1 MLIGGANY
9 LAILT
14 CQLSGMNFNLFEICL
29 CLKTKPNLIVKM
41 IKEQFL
47 SNIKSELE
55 DLKSN
60 GLYKSEYE
68 IITSQ
73 SSEIEITLKGSKKKV
88 LNFCANN
95 YLGLANSKNLVEV
108 AKKSL
113 DEYGLGTA
121 SVRFICG
128 TFDLHK
134 QFEKK
139 LSEFLGFEDVI
150 TFSSCFA
157 ANGGVFAALF
167 DEQDAIISADLN
179 HASLIDGIRL
189 SKAARYFYKF
199 DDMSDLEKKL
209 QDAQGNR
216 NRVIVTDGVFSMD
229 GDIADLKSICDLAE
243 KYDALVLV
251 DDSHATGFIGENGRG
266 TLELCG
272 VEARVDILTSTLG
285 KALGGAGGGFI
296 ASKKEVIDK
305 LRNKARPY
313 LFSNNILPAV
323 AATGI
328 EILDMISTSKTL
340 IKKVAENTAYFRAKM
355 VEAGF
360 DVRDKNGVHPVVP
373 VMLHDALLA
382 SKFAKMMVEEEAI
395 YVIAFS
401 FPVVPK
407 NEARIRVQI
416 SAAHERDHLDSAI
429 AAFIKVGKKL
439 GVIS

>member
-1 MLIGGANY
+1 
-9 LAILT
+9 
-14 CQLSGMNFNLFEICL
+14 
-29 CLKTKPNLIVKM
+29 M
-41 IKEQFL
+41 IRSQFL
-47 SNIKSELE
+47 DKIKLELE
-55 DLKSN
+55 ALESS
-60 GLYKSEYE
+60 GLYKNEYQ
-68 IITSQ
+68 IVTSQ
-73 SSEIEITLKGSKKKV
+73 SSEIEIKNSATKKRV

-95 YLGLANSKNLVEV
+95 YLGLANNKNLVEV
-108 AKKSL
+108 AKKSF
-113 DEYGLGTA
+113 DEYGVGTA

-134 QFEKK
+134 KFENK
-139 LSEFLGFEDVI
+139 LADFLGFEDVI

-167 DEQDAIISADLN
+167 DADDAIISADLN

-199 DDMSDLEKKL
+199 DDMMDLEKKL
-209 QDAQGNR
+209 QDAQNNK

-229 GDIADLKSICDLAE
+229 GDIAKLKEICDLAE
-243 KYDALVLV
+243 KYDSLVFV

-272 VEARVDILTSTLG
+272 VEGRVDILTSTLG
-285 KALGGAGGGFI
+285 KALGGAGGGFV

-323 AATGI
+323 AAVGI
-328 EILDMISTSKTL
+328 EVIDMISESKIL
-340 IKKVAENTAYFRAKM
+340 IKKVADNTAYFRKKM
-355 VEAGF
+355 VDAGF

-373 VMLHDALLA
+373 VMLGDAVLA
-382 SKFAKMMVEEEAI
+382 SKFAKMMIEEESI

-401 FPVVPK
+401 FPVVPQ

-416 SAAHERDHLDSAI
+416 SAAHEREHLDAAI
-429 AAFIKVGKKL
+429 SAFIKVGKKL
-439 GVIS
+439 NVIK

>member
-1 MLIGGANY
+1 
-9 LAILT
+9 
-14 CQLSGMNFNLFEICL
+14 
-29 CLKTKPNLIVKM
+29 M

-47 SNIKSELE
+47 KSIKSELE
-55 DLKSN
+55 DLKQS

-73 SSEIEITLKGSKKKV
+73 SSEIEIFHQGLKKQV
-88 LNFCANN
+88 INFCANN
-95 YLGLANSKNLVEV
+95 YLGLANNQSLVEV

-113 DEYGLGTA
+113 EEYGLGTA

-134 QFEKK
+134 KFENK
-139 LSEFLGFEDVI
+139 LAEFLGFEDVI

-167 DEQDAIISADLN
+167 DQDDAIISADLN

-199 DDMSDLEKKL
+199 DDLSDLEKKL
-209 QDAQGNR
+209 QESQKHKT
-216 NRVIVTDGVFSMD
+216 RVVVTDGVFSMD
-229 GDIADLKSICDLAE
+229 GDIAKLNEICDLAE

-251 DDSHATGFIGENGRG
+251 DDSHATGLIGNNGRG
-266 TLELCG
+266 TLELCQ
-272 VEARVDILTSTLG
+272 VEGRVDILTSTLG
-285 KALGGAGGGFI
+285 KAFGGAGGGFI
-296 ASKKEVIDK
+296 ASKKLIIEK

-313 LFSNNILPAV
+313 LFSNNILPMV

-328 EILDMISTSKTL
+328 EILDMISKSKIL
-340 IKKVAENTAYFRAKM
+340 IKKLAENTAYFRKEM
-355 VEAGF
+355 VAAGF
-360 DVRDKNGVHPVVP
+360 NVRDKNGVHPVVP
-373 VMLHDALLA
+373 VMLQDALLA
-382 SKFAKMMVEEEAI
+382 SKFAKMMIEEEGI

-416 SAAHERDHLDSAI
+416 SAAHEKHHLNQAI
-429 AAFIKVGKKL
+429 AAFKKVGKKL
-439 GVIS
+439 GVI

>member
-1 MLIGGANY
+1 
-9 LAILT
+9 
-14 CQLSGMNFNLFEICL
+14 
-29 CLKTKPNLIVKM
+29 M

-47 SNIKSELE
+47 STIKSELE
-55 DLKSN
+55 ELKSL
-60 GLYKSEYE
+60 GLYKGEYQ

-73 SSEIEITLKGSKKKV
+73 SSEIEILHGELKKKV

-95 YLGLANSKNLVEV
+95 YLGLANNQNLVEV

-134 QFEKK
+134 DFEKK
-139 LSEFLGFEDVI
+139 LAEFLGFEDVI

-157 ANGGVFAALF
+157 ANGSVFASLF
-167 DEQDAIISADLN
+167 DQDDAIISADLN

-189 SKAARYFYKF
+189 SKAARFFYKF

-209 QDAQGNR
+209 QEAQKNKT
-216 NRVIVTDGVFSMD
+216 RVIVTDGVFSMD
-229 GDIADLKSICDLAE
+229 GDIAKLSEICNLAE

-251 DDSHATGFIGENGRG
+251 DDSHATGLIGENGRG

-272 VEARVDILTSTLG
+272 VEGRVDILTSTLG

-296 ASKKEVIDK
+296 ASKKEVIEK
-305 LRNKARPY
+305 LRNKGRTY
-313 LFSNNILPAV
+313 LFSNNIPPMV
-323 AATGI
+323 AAVGI
-328 EILDMISTSKTL
+328 EILDMISSSKNL
-340 IKKVAENTAYFRAKM
+340 IKKLADNTTYFRAKM
-355 VEAGF
+355 IEAGF
-360 DVRDKNGVHPVVP
+360 DLRDKNAIHPVVP

-382 SKFAKMMVEEEAI
+382 SKFAKMMIEEESI

-416 SAAHERDHLDSAI
+416 SAAHEKDHLDQAI
-429 AAFIKVGKKL
+429 AAFVKVGKKL

>member
-1 MLIGGANY
+1 
-9 LAILT
+9 
-14 CQLSGMNFNLFEICL
+14 
-29 CLKTKPNLIVKM
+29 M
-41 IKEQFL
+41 IKETFL
-47 SNIKSELE
+47 NAIRSEIE
-55 DLKSN
+55 ELKQN

-73 SSEIEITLKGSKKKV
+73 SANIEIFHQGLKKRV

-95 YLGLANSKNLVEV
+95 YLGLANNQNLVEV

-134 QFEKK
+134 EFEKK

-167 DEQDAIISADLN
+167 DQDDAIISADLN

-189 SKAARYFYKF
+189 SKAARHFYKF
-199 DDMSDLEKKL
+199 DDMGDLEEKL
-209 QDAQGNR
+209 KAAQNSKT
-216 NRVIVTDGVFSMD
+216 RVVVTDGVFSMD
-229 GDIADLKSICDLAE
+229 GDIADLKTICDLAE

-251 DDSHATGFIGENGRG
+251 DDSHATGCVGANGRG

-272 VEARVDILTSTLG
+272 VEGRVDILTSTLG

-296 ASKKEVIDK
+296 ASKKEVIEK

-313 LFSNNILPAV
+313 LFSNNILPMV
-323 AATGI
+323 AAAGI
-328 EILDMISTSKTL
+328 EILEMISKSKSL
-340 IKKVAENTAYFRAKM
+340 IQKLTDNTAYFREKM
-355 VEAGF
+355 VAAGF
-360 DVRDKNGVHPVVP
+360 NVRDKNAVHPVVP
-373 VMLHDALLA
+373 VMLGDALLA
-382 SKFAKMMVEEEAI
+382 SKFAKAMVEEESI
-395 YVIAFS
+395 YVVAFS

-416 SAAHERDHLDSAI
+416 SAAHEKEHLDRAI
-429 AAFIKVGKKL
+429 AAFIKVGKSL
-439 GVIS
+439 GVVK

>member
-1 MLIGGANY
+1 
-9 LAILT
+9 
-14 CQLSGMNFNLFEICL
+14 
-29 CLKTKPNLIVKM
+29 M

-47 SNIKSELE
+47 STIKSELE
-55 DLKSN
+55 ELKSL
-60 GLYKSEYE
+60 GLYKGEYQ

-73 SSEIEITLKGSKKKV
+73 SSEIEILHGELKKKV

-95 YLGLANSKNLVEV
+95 YLGLANNQNLVEV

-134 QFEKK
+134 DFEKK
-139 LSEFLGFEDVI
+139 LAEFLGFEDVI

-157 ANGGVFAALF
+157 ANGSVFASLF
-167 DEQDAIISADLN
+167 DQDDAIISADLN

-189 SKAARYFYKF
+189 SKAARFFYKF

-209 QDAQGNR
+209 QEAQKNK

-229 GDIADLKSICDLAE
+229 GDIAKLSEICNLAE

-251 DDSHATGFIGENGRG
+251 DDSHATGLIGENGRG

-272 VEARVDILTSTLG
+272 VEGRVDILTSTLG

-296 ASKKEVIDK
+296 ASKKEVIEK
-305 LRNKARPY
+305 LRNKGRTY
-313 LFSNNILPAV
+313 LFSNNIPPMV
-323 AATGI
+323 AAVGI
-328 EILDMISTSKTL
+328 EILDMISSSKNL
-340 IKKVAENTAYFRAKM
+340 IKKLADNTTYFRAKM
-355 VEAGF
+355 IEAGF
-360 DVRDKNGVHPVVP
+360 DLRDKNAIHPVVP

-382 SKFAKMMVEEEAI
+382 SKFAKMMIEEESI

-416 SAAHERDHLDSAI
+416 SAAHEKDHLDQAI
-429 AAFIKVGKKL
+429 AAFVKVGKKL

>member
-1 MLIGGANY
+1 
-9 LAILT
+9 
-14 CQLSGMNFNLFEICL
+14 
-29 CLKTKPNLIVKM
+29 M
-41 IKEQFL
+41 IQEQFL
-47 SNIKSELE
+47 NNIKNELA
-55 DLKSN
+55 DLKET
-60 GLYKSEYE
+60 GLYKSEYQ
-68 IITSQ
+68 IVSSQ
-73 SSEIEITLKGSKKKV
+73 SSEIEIFHQGLKKRV

-95 YLGLANSKNLVEV
+95 YLGLANNQNLVEV

-134 QFEKK
+134 KFENK
-139 LSEFLGFEDVI
+139 LAEFLGFEDVI

-157 ANGGVFAALF
+157 ANGGVFASLF

-189 SKAARYFYKF
+189 SKAARFFYKF
-199 DDMSDLEKKL
+199 DDMKDLEEKL
-209 QDAQGNR
+209 KAAQQNKT
-216 NRVIVTDGVFSMD
+216 RVIVTDGVFSMD
-229 GDIADLKSICDLAE
+229 GDIAKLKEICDLAE
-243 KYDALVLV
+243 KYNSLVLV
-251 DDSHATGFIGENGRG
+251 DDSHATGLIGVNGRG

-272 VEARVDILTSTLG
+272 VEGRVDILTSTLG

-296 ASKKEVIDK
+296 ASKKEIIDK

-313 LFSNNILPAV
+313 LFSNNILPMV

-328 EILDMISTSKTL
+328 EILDMISKSKNL
-340 IKKVAENTAYFRAKM
+340 IKKLADNTAYFREKM
-355 VEAGF
+355 VAAGF
-360 DVRDKNGVHPVVP
+360 DVRDKNAVHPVVP
-373 VMLHDALLA
+373 VMLKDALLA
-382 SKFAKMMVEEEAI
+382 SKFAKAMVEEEGI

-416 SAAHERDHLDSAI
+416 SASHEKDHLDRAI

-439 GVIS
+439 GVI

>member
-1 MLIGGANY
+1 
-9 LAILT
+9 
-14 CQLSGMNFNLFEICL
+14 
-29 CLKTKPNLIVKM
+29 M

-47 SNIKSELE
+47 NSIKSELE
-55 DLKSN
+55 ELKQN

-68 IITSQ
+68 IITAQ
-73 SSEIEITLKGSKKKV
+73 SSEIEIFHQGLKKQV

-95 YLGLANSKNLVEV
+95 YLGLANNQSLVEV

-113 DEYGLGTA
+113 EEYGLGTA

-134 QFEKK
+134 KFENQ
-139 LSEFLGFEDVI
+139 LAEFLRFEDVI

-167 DEQDAIISADLN
+167 DHDDAIISADLN

-189 SKAARYFYKF
+189 SKSARYFYKF
-199 DDMSDLEKKL
+199 DDLSDLEKKL
-209 QDAQGNR
+209 QEAQKHKT
-216 NRVIVTDGVFSMD
+216 RVVVTDGVFSMD
-229 GDIADLKSICDLAE
+229 GDIAKLNEICDLAE

-251 DDSHATGFIGENGRG
+251 DDSHATGLIGANGRG
-266 TLELCG
+266 TLELCQ
-272 VEARVDILTSTLG
+272 VEGRVDILTSTLG
-285 KALGGAGGGFI
+285 KAFGGAGGGFI
-296 ASKKEVIDK
+296 ASKKLIIEK

-313 LFSNNILPAV
+313 LFSNNIPPMV

-328 EILDMISTSKTL
+328 EILDMISKSKSL
-340 IKKVAENTAYFRAKM
+340 IKKLAENTAYFRKEM
-355 VEAGF
+355 VAAGF

-382 SKFAKMMVEEEAI
+382 SKFAKMMIEEEGI

-416 SAAHERDHLDSAI
+416 SAAHEKDHLNQAI
-429 AAFIKVGKKL
+429 AAFKKVGKKL
-439 GVIS
+439 GVI